1 MALEAVIVVVG
12 AIATVIGLAE
22 LAARLPIRRQPPA
35 APPPPRSRTTPS
47 QLLRIERIVDR
58 AGESGVAAH
67 TLLRPLLVEIAEARL
82 RRRGLRLEEDGAAA
96 LLGAAAWELVRPGR
110 PAPHDRDAGVTRREL
125 EHVLDRLEAL

>member
-12 AIATVIGLAE
+12 AIATLIGLAE
-22 LAARLPIRRQPPA
+22 LAARLPIRRRPPA
-35 APPPPRSRTTPS
+35 APPPPRSRTTPG

-82 RRRGLRLEEDGAAA
+82 RRRGLRLEEDAAAA
-96 LLGAAAWELVRPGR
+96 LLGADAWELVRPGR
-110 PAPHDRDAGVTRREL
+110 PAPHDRDEGVTRREL